1 MKKAPDFLE
10 ELRVIR
16 EKRDLRRW
24 LMRQVTIALLLI
36 GGLTIVY
43 YLPGRLAL
51 VP

>member
-1 MKKAPDFLE
+1 MKKKPEFLE
-10 ELRVIR
+10 ELRAIR
-16 EKRDLRRW
+16 EKRELRRW

-36 GGLTIVY
+36 GGLTTVY